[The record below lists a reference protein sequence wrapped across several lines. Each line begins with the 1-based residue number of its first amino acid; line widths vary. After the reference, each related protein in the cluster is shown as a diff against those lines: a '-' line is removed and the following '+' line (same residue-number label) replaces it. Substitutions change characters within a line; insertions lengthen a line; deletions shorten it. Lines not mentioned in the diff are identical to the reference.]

1 MYEQFLF
8 EFCKKKPPEG
18 EFQGFQLKGQNNK
31 SVLLLKNKKVYFIAV
46 HKVTLYVQKKH
57 AKKAN

>member
-46 HKVTLYVQKKH
+46 HKVTLYVRKIY
-57 AKKAN
+57 